1 MGTTLRYSIIVLLCV
16 LNLVL
21 LFIASSTGYFVD
33 PTIIQVTDPKNKLME
48 EVCYQ
53 SMYTILCVCVCVC
66 LVTLCVSVCVCLV
79 PVCVVCRRSLGQC

>member
-1 MGTTLRYSIIVLLCV
+1 MGTTLRYRIIVLLCV

-53 SMYTILCVCVCVC
+53 SMYTILCVCVCVFSDFVC
-66 LVTLCVSVCVCLV
+66 ECVCVFSAC
-79 PVCVVCRRSLGQC
+79 VCCV